1 MKSFYL
7 LLGGGQCQQFMT
19 KVPASPVA
27 LVGGFIVLFIQSPLT
42 PLLPTQSLVSLS
54 ELRDLPNFNFPAELE
69 SAFAVA
75 IETMGPR

>member
-1 MKSFYL
+1 MSAVHDQ
-7 LLGGGQCQQFMT
+7 GTCQPSGTSWWFHC
-19 KVPASPVA
+19 
-27 LVGGFIVLFIQSPLT
+27 LVHSEPPFT